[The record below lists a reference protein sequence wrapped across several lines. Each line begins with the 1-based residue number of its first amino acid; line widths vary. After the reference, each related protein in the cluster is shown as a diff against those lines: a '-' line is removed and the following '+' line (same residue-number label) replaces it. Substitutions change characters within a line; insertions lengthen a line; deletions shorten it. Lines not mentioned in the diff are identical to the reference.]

1 MNNVLNRFQGTGLM
15 SRVLRGGTWLVLG
28 YGGQQA
34 LRLAANLILT
44 RLLFPEAFGLM
55 TLINVILIG
64 LAMFSDIG
72 LHAAIAQ
79 NARGDD
85 QKFLD
90 TAWTIQVGR
99 GTLLWLCTC
108 ALAWPMAQF
117 YNEPDLAFFLPIAG
131 LSMLIAGF
139 NTTKIET
146 AHRHLMVGR
155 VTVLDLLSQ
164 LTGLIGMVGLAY
176 ATQSVIA
183 LVCGGII
190 QSTARL
196 VLTWLLLPGH
206 QNRFHWEPRAARDLI
221 QFGKWLFLSTLCWF
235 FASQGDRIIL
245 GKFLPLETLGLYNI
259 GYFMASF
266 PLLLAQNVNGRLM
279 IPVYRD
285 KPASASK
292 ENFLQ
297 HRKLRSGITAGLLC
311 LSMILAFAGPGLV
324 DFLYDDRYAMS
335 GAMVTLLSCLLMPG
349 LIVLTY
355 DQAALAAGD
364 SKSYFVYSAARAGAQ
379 IGFVWLGIAQ
389 FGLIGAIFGMGLASV
404 ATYPF
409 TIWISRRHSVWD
421 PLHDLVFASL
431 TIIPSALA
439 LWVHWDRVS
448 ALIANG

>member
-1 MNNVLNRFQGTGLM
+1 M

-55 TLINVILIG
+55 TLINVIMIG
-64 LAMFSDIG
+64 LSMFSDIG
-72 LHAAIAQ
+72 LHAAVAQ
-79 NARGDD
+79 NPRGDD
-85 QKFLD
+85 QRFLD

-99 GTLLWLCTC
+99 GMLLWLATC
-108 ALAWPMAQF
+108 ALAWPTAQF
-117 YNEPDLAFFLPIAG
+117 YNEPDLARFLPIAG

-139 NTTKIET
+139 NTMKIET

-155 VTVLDLLSQ
+155 VTTLDLLSQ
-164 LTGLIGMVGLAY
+164 LIGLLGMVALAF
-176 ATQSVIA
+176 ATQSVLA
-183 LVCGGII
+183 LVLGGII

-196 VLTWLLLPGH
+196 ALTWGLLPGV
-206 QNRFHWEPRAARDLI
+206 QNRFRWDQSAASDLI
-221 QFGKWLFLSTLCWF
+221 QFGKWLFFSTVCWF

-245 GKFLPLETLGLYNI
+245 GKFLPLDTLGLYNI

-279 IPVYRD
+279 IPIYRD
-285 KPASASK
+285 KPAGASR
-292 ENFLQ
+292 ENFLN
-297 HRKLRSGITAGLLC
+297 HRKLRSGITGGLLL
-311 LSMILAFAGPGLV
+311 LSMMLAFAGPWLV

-364 SKSYFVYSAARAGAQ
+364 SKSYFVYSLARAAAQ
-379 IGFVWLGIAQ
+379 IGFVWIGVAH
-389 FGLIGAIFGMGLASV
+389 FGLVGAIFGMGLASL

-409 TIWISRRHSVWD
+409 TIWISRRHKVWD
-421 PLHDLVFASL
+421 PLHDAVFAAL
-431 TIIPSALA
+431 TIGPSAAA
-439 LWVHWDRVS
+439 LWVHWDRVQG
-448 ALIANG
+448 LITSG